1 MLRLQNF
8 QGKRICVAVSGGADS
23 VALLHYLKAESE
35 KSGYALIAVH
45 CEHGIRGE
53 ESLRDMRF
61 VQSLCREWEIPL
73 ELFTS
78 DCVARAK
85 NEKLSLETAAR
96 KFRYESFSALLREG
110 KADYIATAHHLNDEA
125 ETVLFRLARGTAL
138 GGAAAMQPQTG
149 KYLRPFLDSSKEE
162 ILEYVRKNGLSFV
175 EDSTNL
181 QTDATRN
188 KIRLEILPKLEES
201 VEGAARNIA
210 RFATLAKEDDEL
222 LYELS
227 APLLQEESEGI
238 TILFCDKKPLF
249 TRACLTA
256 MKKMGVEKDYASSHL
271 QALFALQDSE
281 RGARLDLPKL
291 RAEKREKGVTLF
303 FPEEEF
309 FSPRTEEKK
318 FDLNGFDGGR
328 YEVNVFL
335 SPPESEEALR
345 FDLDKLPSDATF
357 RFRREGDVLRKF
369 GGLSKS
375 LKKLFNEKKIP
386 PKERE
391 YLPLIASKESGRVYA
406 VCGVEIA
413 EEIKV
418 DESTR
423 QIVYISTRKKEN
435 GNAP

>member
-8 QGKRICVAVSGGADS
+8 QGKKICVAVSGGADS
-23 VALLHYLKAESE
+23 VALLHYLKAE
-35 KSGYALIAVH
+35 KAKGGYALLAVH

-61 VQSLCREWEIPL
+61 VQSLCEEWEIPL
-73 ELFTS
+73 EIFTA

-85 NEKLSLETAAR
+85 TEKSSLETAAR
-96 KFRYESFSALLREG
+96 GFRYESFATLLREG

-138 GGAAAMQPQTG
+138 GGASAMQPQRDS
-149 KYLRPFLDSSKEE
+149 YLRPFLDCSKAE

-175 EDSTNL
+175 EDGTNL

-188 KIRLEILPKLEES
+188 KIRLEVLPKLEQS
-201 VEGAARNIA
+201 VKGATRNIA
-210 RFATLAKEDDEL
+210 RFAALAKEDDEL

-227 APLLQEESEGI
+227 TPLLQERGEKI
-238 TILFCDKKPLF
+238 LLLFCDKKPLF

-256 MKKMGVEKDYASSHL
+256 MKRLGVERDYTSAHL
-271 QALFALQDSE
+271 QALFALQASE
-281 RGARLDLPKL
+281 RGASLDLPKL
-291 RAEKREKGVTLF
+291 RAEKRTEGIVLF
-303 FPEEEF
+303 LPKEEYFP
-309 FSPRTEEKK
+309 PRAEEKR

-335 SPPESEEALR
+335 TPPKGEEALR

-357 RFRREGDVLRKF
+357 RFRKEGDVFRKF
-369 GGLSKS
+369 GGNGKS
-375 LKKLFNEKKIP
+375 LRKFFNEKKIP

-391 YLPLIASKESGRVYA
+391 YLPLIASKTSGRVYV

-418 DESTR
+418 DEGTR
-423 QIVYISTRKKEN
+423 RIVYISTQKKEN
-435 GNAP
+435 GDES